1 MSRHGKRRS
10 AKQAVMTSLVVV
22 LICAV
27 AGYLFVLNVQS
38 NGSTV
43 MSSDTQGLLE
53 ERAKH
58 VNQLQKDITDL
69 SSQVETLK
77 KTLGSDS
84 QSADDTSA
92 TAKGANSSP
101 TESDENSNS
110 TASGNGDNSSS
121 DAAAE
126 ESTASV
132 LPAYSGPGL
141 SVTLTDSPL
150 WQDVQSTSNLSDS
163 NVNDY
168 VVHQQDLEAVVNA
181 LWAGGAESMMIQDQR
196 VLPTT
201 AVRCVGN
208 VLLLQGKQYAPPYTV
223 SAIGPTDKMQK
234 ALDSSY
240 AINVYK
246 QYVDSVGLGW
256 DMKVSQKLEFPK
268 TTAVLQTLKYASE
281 IK

>member
-10 AKQAVMTSLVVV
+10 AKQTMTTSLVVI

-27 AGYLFVLNVQS
+27 AGYLFVLNVRS
-38 NGSTV
+38 NGSTT
-43 MSSDTQGLLE
+43 MSSDTEGLLQ
-53 ERAKH
+53 ERTKH

-77 KTLGSDS
+77 KTLGDDS
-84 QSADDTSA
+84 
-92 TAKGANSSP
+92 
-101 TESDENSNS
+101 
-110 TASGNGDNSSS
+110 SSS
-121 DAAAE
+121 DSNVAGSGSSDDTAE
-126 ESTASV
+126 DETTANV

-141 SVTLTDSPL
+141 SVTLSDSPL
-150 WQDVQSTSNLSDS
+150 WQDAQSSSSSLSDT

-168 VVHQQDLEAVVNA
+168 VVHQQDLEAVINA
-181 LWAGGAESMMIQDQR
+181 LWAGGAEAMMIQDQR

-208 VLLLQGKQYAPPYTV
+208 VLLLQGKQYAPPYKVT
-223 SAIGPTDKMQK
+223 AIGPTADMEK
-234 ALDSSY
+234 ALDDS
-240 AINVYK
+240 AAVTIYK
-246 QYVDSVGLGW
+246 QYVDSIGLGW
-256 DMKVSQKLEFPK
+256 ELAINQNLKFPK